1 MKIYPAIDIYENK
14 VVRLYQGDFGK
25 STTISD
31 DPLRVAKALAEAGS
45 RYIHIVDLEGAKK
58 GKPVNVHVIP
68 KMKDLFQCLHYGGG
82 LRSPAD
88 VKMALSMGADKV
100 MIASLIWDE
109 GPDEALTAF
118 KSRIIPALD
127 VKKGLIALSGWLK
140 TASIRP
146 DEAILHLKTLGY
158 ETVLVTAV
166 ERDGTKRGP
175 DLELYEKLLKV
186 APEMNII
193 AAGGIGTA
201 KDVWALAKL
210 NIFGAVIGKAL
221 YDGSINL
228 KTLLEEAANA

>member
-25 STTISD
+25 STTISSN
-31 DPLRVAKALAEAGS
+31 PLSVAKALAKAGS

-58 GKPVNVHVIP
+58 GEPVNAHVIP

-109 GPDEALTAF
+109 GTDEALTAF

-127 VKKGLIALSGWLK
+127 VKKGFIALSGWLK

-186 APEMNII
+186 APEMKII
-193 AAGGIGTA
+193 AAGGIGTTE
-201 KDVWALAKL
+201 DVWALAKL
-210 NIFGAVIGKAL
+210 NVFGAVIGKAL
-221 YDGSINL
+221 YDGSIDL